1 MSNLGQHGDN
11 WSLLGLELD
20 GKTSAKRPGGW
31 SIWAP
36 SSLASR
42 AETRQD
48 AWLDGTDPICGPYT
62 QSQGKRSGARE
73 SKKPKKVSG
82 DQGKT
87 ATFFQAAVI
96 QDLLNEAKAGKE
108 LAATLDQCV
117 LYQIPIPKLVVSKED
132 SSNTALSRILDTAN
146 MPDISNGIIA
156 LTDLDS
162 ECGQRLAGVLQV
174 LTTCHR

>member
-1 MSNLGQHGDN
+1 MAKLQLKDLEDGQSAHLTA
-11 WSLLGLELD
+11 WQTVRKLA
-20 GKTSAKRPGGW
+20 KTPGWTILTLSVAHTLRAKG
-31 SIWAP
+31 
-36 SSLASR
+36 
-42 AETRQD
+42 
-48 AWLDGTDPICGPYT
+48 
-62 QSQGKRSGARE
+62 SGARE
-73 SKKPKKVSG
+73 SKKKQKVSG

-96 QDLLNEAKAGKE
+96 QDLLNQAKADKE

-117 LYQIPIPKLVVSKED
+117 LCQIPIHKLVVSKEN
-132 SSNTALSRILDTAN
+132 SSNTALSRILDTAI

-162 ECGQRLAGVLQV
+162 EFGRRLAGVLQV